1 MFRATLN
8 SSNVGPRSFA
18 ATVRS
23 GSRIVKPRAYI
34 LPRSRASSSST
45 TSSTFSS
52 SATIERRRGAGVGAV
67 ALIATAVTALALAN
81 SSLIPSVR
89 ADDGGVKGSKS
100 KSESKHGV
108 DHLEGT
114 KQASGQKLVSYD
126 EVQKHAS
133 KDDCWVII
141 DGKIYDVT
149 DFLDQHPGGAEI
161 ILANAGKDATKIF
174 KPLHPPDALDTL
186 DPSQHIGP
194 VDPLSMPEPE
204 DEEPS
209 EEDLRIEQ
217 ARKEMPPADAMLLV
231 DDFEQWGE
239 KVLSGTAWNYY
250 KSAADREF
258 TADENQNAFR
268 RYYFR
273 PRILRDATNGSINTE
288 FVGMQTE
295 LPVFISPAAMAKLGH
310 PLGEV
315 NLTKGAGRC
324 GIVQGISINASCSL
338 DEIMEARQKGQDV
351 MFQIYLNKDRQ
362 ASITLLEKVTKL
374 GASAI
379 IFTVDTPWRSKRT
392 RDVRAKTQVAP
403 PPSNSNDDGGK
414 AAASSSKAPLGVSR
428 AISGYQD
435 TNLTWKDIDFIRQ
448 HTNLPIIVKGIQ
460 SMEDAELC
468 AEAGV
473 QGIILSNHGGRQCDF
488 APAPIDLLYEMRINR
503 PHLFKKLDVMMDG
516 GVRSGSDVVKALALG
531 AKAVGLG
538 RSFLYAN
545 GTHGEEGVVR
555 LCEILAE
562 EITNTMRNIG
572 ANDIKDLKPEMVGP
586 AGPWVGANAP
596 PWTKKA

>member
-1 MFRATLN
+1 MFRTALK
-8 SSNVGPRSFA
+8 SSH
-18 ATVRS
+18 
-23 GSRIVKPRAYI
+23 
-34 LPRSRASSSST
+34 ASSRCLGAALRRKIASQSIPRTPFVRPNSTSAST
-45 TSSTFSS
+45 TLPSN
-52 SATIERRRGAGVGAV
+52 SASRRSAGAIALIGAGVTG
-67 ALIATAVTALALAN
+67 LALAN

-89 ADDGGVKGSKS
+89 ADDGGVNKS
-100 KSESKHGV
+100 KSTSNVKVEDLK
-108 DHLEGT
+108 GT
-114 KQASGQKLVSYD
+114 KQASGQKLVSYE

-133 KDDCWVII
+133 RDDCWVII

-149 DFLDQHPGGAEI
+149 DFLNQHPGGAEI

-186 DPSQHIGP
+186 DESQHVGP

-204 DEEPS
+204 DDEPS

-217 ARKEMPPADAMLLV
+217 ARKEMPPVDAMLLV

-338 DEIMEARQKGQDV
+338 DEIMDARQKGQDV

-362 ASITLLEKVTKL
+362 ASITLLDKVTKL

-379 IFTVDTPWRSKRT
+379 IFTVDTAWRSKRT

-403 PPSNSNDDGGK
+403 PPSNGEGGK
-414 AAASSSKAPLGVSR
+414 AAASSKAPLGVSR

-488 APAPIDLLYEMRINR
+488 APAPIDLLYEMRVNR

-586 AGPWVGANAP
+586 AGPWVGANSP
-596 PWTKKA
+596 PWSKKA

>member
-1 MFRATLN
+1 MSMFRHLQLPRAARSLRATTK
-8 SSNVGPRSFA
+8 
-18 ATVRS
+18 TVRAPQRCYS
-23 GSRIVKPRAYI
+23 
-34 LPRSRASSSST
+34 SSSST
-45 TSSTFSS
+45 SRQSTSLVLGAAAAAGIAITYHTFF
-52 SATIERRRGAGVGAV
+52 
-67 ALIATAVTALALAN
+67 L
-81 SSLIPSVR
+81 PSIK
-89 ADDGGVKGSKS
+89 AD
-100 KSESKHGV
+100 EGV
-108 DHLEGT
+108 DKYPGT
-114 KQASGQKLVSYD
+114 KQPSGQKLISYE
-126 EVQKHAS
+126 EVQKHT
-133 KDDCWVII
+133 KRDDCWVII
-141 DGKIYDVT
+141 DGNIYDVT

-186 DPSQHIGP
+186 DESQHLGP
-194 VDPLSMPEPE
+194 VDPLTMPEPTE
-204 DEEPS
+204 EEPT
-209 EEDLRIEQ
+209 EEELRIKE
-217 ARKEMPPADAMLLV
+217 ARKTLPPVDAMLLV
-231 DDFEQWGE
+231 NDFEDWAE

-258 TADENQNAFR
+258 TAAENQDAFQ

-273 PRILRDATNGSINTE
+273 PRILRDATTGSINTE
-288 FVGMQTE
+288 FVGMKTD
-295 LPVFISPAAMAKLGH
+295 LPIFISPAAMAKLGH

-315 NLTKGAGRC
+315 NLTKGAGKC

-338 DEIMEARQKGQDV
+338 DEIMSSRQAGQQV
-351 MFQIYLNKDRQ
+351 MFQIYLNKDRK
-362 ASITLLEKVTKL
+362 ASEALLHKVTEL

-392 RDVRAKTQVAP
+392 RDVRAKTAVAP
-403 PPSNSNDDGGK
+403 PPSSDGQTK
-414 AAASSSKAPLGVSR
+414 SKSPLGVSQ

-435 TNLTWKDIDFIRQ
+435 TNLTWSDIGFIRK

-468 AEAGV
+468 VQHGV

-488 APAPIDLLYEMRINR
+488 APAPIDLLYEMRINK
-503 PHLFKKLDVMMDG
+503 PELFDKIDVMMDG
-516 GVRSGSDVVKALALG
+516 GVRSGADVVKALALG

-545 GTHGEEGVVR
+545 GTHGEDGVVR

-572 ANDIKDLKPEMVGP
+572 ANNISDLKPQLVGP
-586 AGPWVGANAP
+586 AGPWVYGNAP
-596 PWTKKA
+596 PWGGKNKA

>member
-1 MFRATLN
+1 MFRATLK
-8 SSNVGPRSFA
+8 SSNTGARSLGA
-18 ATVRS
+18 ALRPKSAIQPSTAVRVQ
-23 GSRIVKPRAYI
+23 RWRASSTSA
-34 LPRSRASSSST
+34 LSASSSS
-45 TSSTFSS
+45 SLSL
-52 SATIERRRGAGVGAV
+52 RGRVAAAAVVGA
-67 ALIATAVTALALAN
+67 TVTGLALAK
-81 SSLIPSVR
+81 SFLIPTVK
-89 ADDGGVKGSKS
+89 ADDGGNSSKGSKS
-100 KSESKHGV
+100 KV

-114 KQASGQKLVSYD
+114 EQASGQKLVSYE

-133 KDDCWVII
+133 RDDCWVII

-194 VDPLSMPEPE
+194 VDPLSVPEPE
-204 DEEPS
+204 DEEPT
-209 EEDLRIEQ
+209 EEDLRIEE
-217 ARKEMPPADAMLLV
+217 ARKQMPPVDAMLLV

-273 PRILRDATNGSINTE
+273 PRILRDATNGSTNTE
-288 FVGMQTE
+288 FVGMKTA

-338 DEIMEARQKGQDV
+338 DEIMAARQQGQDV

-403 PPSNSNDDGGK
+403 PPSNSEGGK
-414 AAASSSKAPLGVSR
+414 GPSAGADASASKAPLGVSR

-448 HTNLPIIVKGIQ
+448 HTKLPIIVKGIQ

-503 PHLFKKLDVMMDG
+503 PHLFGKLDVMMDG

-555 LCEILAE
+555 LCEILEE

-596 PWTKKA
+596 PWTKTAKA

>member
-1 MFRATLN
+1 MFRQ
-8 SSNVGPRSFA
+8 
-18 ATVRS
+18 
-23 GSRIVKPRAYI
+23 
-34 LPRSRASSSST
+34 LPRCTRSSLR
-45 TSSTFSS
+45 
-52 SATIERRRGAGVGAV
+52 SARQAQINAAQQRF
-67 ALIATAVTALALAN
+67 AN
-81 SSLIPSVR
+81 SSVSGSSNRANITSRQNTSLIVAVAAAAGIAITYRSFLVPSIK
-89 ADDGGVKGSKS
+89 ADEGKEDPLSSKTD
-100 KSESKHGV
+100 KYPGI
-108 DHLEGT
+108 
-114 KQASGQKLVSYD
+114 KQPSGQKLISFE
-126 EVQKHAS
+126 EVQKHT
-133 KDDCWVII
+133 KRDDCWVVI
-141 DGKIYDVT
+141 DGNIYDVT

-161 ILANAGKDATKIF
+161 VLANAGKDATKIF

-186 DPSQHIGP
+186 EPYQHLGP
-194 VDPLSMPEPE
+194 VDPTTMPEPIE
-204 DEEPS
+204 EEPT
-209 EEDLRIEQ
+209 EEEIRIKE
-217 ARKEMPPADAMLLV
+217 ARKLLPPVDSLLLV
-231 DDFEQWGE
+231 NDFEDWAE

-258 TADENQNAFR
+258 TAGENQNAFN

-288 FVGMQTE
+288 FVGMKTE
-295 LPVFISPAAMAKLGH
+295 LPIFISPAAMAKLGH

-315 NLTKGAGRC
+315 NLTKGAGKC

-338 DEIMEARQKGQDV
+338 DEIMEAREKGQQV
-351 MFQIYLNKDRQ
+351 MFQIYLNKDRKV
-362 ASITLLEKVTKL
+362 SEKLLEKVTQL

-392 RDVRAKTQVAP
+392 RDVRSKVAVAP
-403 PPSNSNDDGGK
+403 PSSSDGQTK
-414 AAASSSKAPLGVSR
+414 SKAPLGVSQ

-435 TNLTWKDIDFIRQ
+435 TNLTWNDIGFIRK

-468 AEAGV
+468 VEHGV

-488 APAPIDLLYEMRINR
+488 APAPIDLLYEMRINK
-503 PHLFKKLDVMMDG
+503 PELFSKIDVMMDG
-516 GVRSGSDVVKALALG
+516 GIRSGADVVKALALG

-545 GTHGEEGVVR
+545 GTHGEDGVIR

-572 ANDIKDLKPEMVGP
+572 ANNISDLKPELVGP
-586 AGPWVGANAP
+586 AGPWVYGNAP
-596 PWTKKA
+596 PWGGKNKTQN